1 MNLSFFDID
10 ETVFNTFANV
20 LVRKKLTGKLVTKLD
35 NQTFNSYELKDDEEY
50 DFSEF
55 KDAKLFRGSSKVIKG
70 TMKEV
75 KRQFRDRNTM
85 IIFLTARQK
94 MDDNATFKDAFRD
107 QGLRVNDK
115 RIRFE
120 LVGNLKSGTIPDKK
134 EYVIRKFLK
143 KFKQIERV
151 SIYDDHR
158 ENVDILNKVSRD
170 YPDIQFRKF
179 LVTNGVIKSA
189 GQLNFKEWFTEEK
202 NPRIPRK
209 KGQPAKSK
217 KHSDLYTDE
226 DPRGT
231 IHGLGFKDVETAKKS
246 VSKIKDSG
254 RSHAHKIQ
262 AAIAMEQRA
271 RVMGKTAEAAV
282 YRKYINQMK
291 KKTKEKNESAPNTA
305 DAMKRY
311 RAGKAGF
318 TDVAHLKAKGLI
330 KRSDGTK
337 RKSDKYK

>member
-1 MNLSFFDID
+1 MAKVLSFFDID

-189 GQLNFKEWFTEEK
+189 GQLNFKEWFTCFWL
-202 NPRIPRK
+202 
-209 KGQPAKSK
+209 SC
-217 KHSDLYTDE
+217 S
-226 DPRGT
+226 
-231 IHGLGFKDVETAKKS
+231 
-246 VSKIKDSG
+246 
-254 RSHAHKIQ
+254 
-262 AAIAMEQRA
+262 
-271 RVMGKTAEAAV
+271 
-282 YRKYINQMK
+282 
-291 KKTKEKNESAPNTA
+291 
-305 DAMKRY
+305 
-311 RAGKAGF
+311 
-318 TDVAHLKAKGLI
+318 
-330 KRSDGTK
+330 
-337 RKSDKYK
+337 